1 MLTINTVSPLWP
13 LMCMGALLRFDD
25 DDSSNFLG
33 LFPRAYNKQS
43 FLLQMFKYD
52 QVILFH
58 L

>member
-13 LMCMGALLRFDD
+13 LMCMGALISFDD
-25 DDSSNFLG
+25 DDSSKPSGFVS
-33 LFPRAYNKQS
+33 RAYNKQS